1 MDSATSPLTSLAPA
15 KINLALHV
23 TGQQPDG
30 YHSLESLV
38 LFTRFG
44 DRLGSSP
51 ADVDGVEIS
60 GRYGLQLA
68 DDENNLIVK
77 ARDALRR
84 HVGVA
89 NAPPVHI
96 TLEKNLPIASGIG
109 GGSSDAAAVLRMLG
123 QGWGIETGVLGEVA
137 RSLGAD
143 VPMCMEARPLVAHG
157 IGQDIAS
164 LQGFPQ
170 LALVLVNPGVAVST
184 PDVFAA
190 LAQHENSGLPPLPK
204 RFDFHA
210 LRNWLE
216 TTRND
221 LEAPARDLQP
231 VIGQALAALDRAG
244 SGFSRMSGSG
254 ATCFGL
260 FETNNVAKRT
270 AAEIRG
276 RNPGWFVAATRSIA
290 SKDQDHGQD

>member
-1 MDSATSPLTSLAPA
+1 MDSAASPLTSLAPA

-23 TGQQPDG
+23 TGQQQDG

-44 DRLGSSP
+44 DRLGASP
-51 ADVDGVEIS
+51 SGEDRVEIS
-60 GRYGLQLA
+60 GRYGPQLA
-68 DDENNLIVK
+68 ADENNLIVK

-123 QGWGIETGVLGEVA
+123 QDWGIETGILGEVA

-143 VPMCMEARPLVAHG
+143 VPMCMEARPLVARG
-157 IGQDIAS
+157 IGQDIAL

-170 LALVLVNPGVAVST
+170 LALVLVNPGITVST

-190 LAQHENSGLPPLPK
+190 LKQRENSGLPPLPK

-210 LRNWLE
+210 IRNWLE

-231 VIGQALAALDRAG
+231 VIGQALSALDKAG

-270 AAEIRG
+270 AAEIRS
-276 RNPGWFVAATRSIA
+276 RNPDWFVAATRGIA
-290 SKDQDHGQD
+290 SEDHGQD

>member
-1 MDSATSPLTSLAPA
+1 MDSAASPLTSLAPA

-23 TGQQPDG
+23 TGQRPDG

-51 ADVDGVEIS
+51 ADADRVEIS
-60 GRYGLQLA
+60 GRYGPQIA

-109 GGSSDAAAVLRMLG
+109 GGSSDAAAALRMLG
-123 QGWGIETGVLGEVA
+123 QDWGIEAGILGEVA

-143 VPMCMEARPLVAHG
+143 VPMCMEARPLVARG
-157 IGQDIAS
+157 IGHDITL

-190 LAQHENSGLPPLPK
+190 LKQRENSGLPPLP
-204 RFDFHA
+204 RQFDFHA
-210 LRNWLE
+210 VRNWLE

-231 VIGQALAALDRAG
+231 VIGQALAALDKAG

-276 RNPGWFVAATRSIA
+276 RNPDWFVAATRGIA
-290 SKDQDHGQD
+290 SEDHGQD